1 MTSETVISL
10 SSRLWD
16 VIFASFKTDYATME
30 AVRKTFPRVENHT
43 LAFWGGLVSAGD
55 DGSQELMK
63 HLVEN
68 RLVRA
73 SLTNSARLGESC
85 ALHAEGVASRYRPF
99 MSPTICFLFFS
110 QDSCCLCAWCWP
122 RVAWG
127 GGWWCVD
134 LAMALRSDFAV
145 LGFSLVCDV

>member
-1 MTSETVISL
+1 MTSSL
-10 SSRLWD
+10 PPSLWD
-16 VIFASFKTDYATME
+16 VILRSFPRRFEGVA
-30 AVRKTFPRVENHT
+30 AVREAFPDLGDEHT

-55 DGSQELMK
+55 DGSRALME
-63 HLVEN
+63 HLVGDS
-68 RLVRA
+68 LVRA

-145 LGFSLVCDV
+145 LVFSLVCDV

>member
-1 MTSETVISL
+1 V
-10 SSRLWD
+10 
-16 VIFASFKTDYATME
+16 A
-30 AVRKTFPRVENHT
+30 AVRKAFPSLRDAHT
-43 LAFWGGLVSAGD
+43 LDMWARLASKGDEDSRAAMELLVGDPGVRGMLTVSAD
-55 DGSQELMK
+55 C
-63 HLVEN
+63 
-68 RLVRA
+68 
-73 SLTNSARLGESC
+73 ESC

-145 LGFSLVCDV
+145 LVFSLVCDV

>member
-1 MTSETVISL
+1 MTSSL
-10 SSRLWD
+10 PPSLWD
-16 VIFASFKTDYATME
+16 VIVALCDEYPTVDDVKGA
-30 AVRKTFPRVENHT
+30 FPKLKDAHT

-55 DGSQELMK
+55 DGSQELME

-99 MSPTICFLFFS
+99 MSPTICFLS
-110 QDSCCLCAWCWP
+110 VC
-122 RVAWG
+122 G
-127 GGWWCVD
+127 
-134 LAMALRSDFAV
+134 
-145 LGFSLVCDV
+145 LGTVRC